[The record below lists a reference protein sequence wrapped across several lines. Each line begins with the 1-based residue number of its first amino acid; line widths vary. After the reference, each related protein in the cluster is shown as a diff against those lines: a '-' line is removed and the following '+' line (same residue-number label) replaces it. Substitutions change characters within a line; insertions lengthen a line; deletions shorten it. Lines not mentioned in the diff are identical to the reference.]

1 MFLKICFL
9 SYIINSAIAQ
19 CELLITFTKSFN
31 FFINS
36 RNHIKKKDGENF
48 NSCADSCSNEFEY
61 KYSLSLDTGISE
73 LKDNQLIEILDEDF
87 EKQNCSKNGNYLKD
101 FSIKVNNIF

>member
-19 CELLITFTKSFN
+19 CELLFTFTKSFN

-36 RNHIKKKDGENF
+36 RNHIKKKMV
-48 NSCADSCSNEFEY
+48 
-61 KYSLSLDTGISE
+61 KISIHVQIHAQMN
-73 LKDNQLIEILDEDF
+73 LNT
-87 EKQNCSKNGNYLKD
+87 
-101 FSIKVNNIF
+101 NII